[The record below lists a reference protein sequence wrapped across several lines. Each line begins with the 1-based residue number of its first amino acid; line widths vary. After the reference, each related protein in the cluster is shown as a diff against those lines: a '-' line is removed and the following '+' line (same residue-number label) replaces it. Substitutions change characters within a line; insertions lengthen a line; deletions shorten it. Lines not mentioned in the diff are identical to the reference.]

1 MRFSLDVAGRADY
14 HSGME
19 SNPAGAASVV
29 ELREVAREAGVGPV
43 AAPAPVRL
51 DDLRRRII
59 ANQASVALLARLAA
73 KAS

>member
-1 MRFSLDVAGRADY
+1 MILVSDPLDEAGRAAY
-14 HSGME
+14 HSGMD
-19 SNPAGAASVV
+19 SNPAGAPSVV

-59 ANQASVALLARLAA
+59 ENQAS
-73 KAS
+73 S